1 MRRPERKKNYHE
13 HSYATNIVCDNDDKE
28 PKTVIEY
35 YRRLVDLQH
44 RTKDITTLTWKR
56 KRRDCEVIGDLLSVP
71 MGVVED
77 VDGRGMADL
86 LEGVAAKTREWAGK
100 YSHSTIERNYHE
112 GIKEALVS
120 ARGVLGLNSEEAFK
134 HTLSRR
140 LLRIRHEESPPKEPR
155 ECPTDDD
162 VAMVLRF
169 ADEVIAGE
177 RPLPG
182 LRMSRKTGEWERRMS
197 LRHVRMT
204 RAAVMLAMSTGGR
217 TGEIHTLRKEDVTR
231 SGVTRVVSK
240 GRSPERVTTGIDPS
254 LWGPIEEWKQ
264 CLEEEEERFFP
275 YSRNYFDNIVRAFH
289 RQSGVEW
296 RKNGLYPYRRWSIN
310 TMLRLGADIN
320 TIKSVSMH
328 QSNDSIL
335 AYVSELSERRSR
347 DEGVGLLQ
355 GRLRS
360 IYRGDDAHDD
370 SLGTLSQLQVDLCAL
385 MGSIGDGNSSA
396 YDDADGLVHFDFERM
411 SRVKRRGGRLRQIS
425 VEMADRAGFEPTSP
439 APKAGRISRLP

>member
-1 MRRPERKKNYHE
+1 MRRPERKKKCHK
-13 HSYATNIVCDNDDKE
+13 HSLATNLVSDKRGKE
-28 PKTVIEY
+28 PETVIES

-44 RTKDITTLTWKR
+44 MTKDIATLTWKR

-77 VDGRGMADL
+77 INGRGMTDL
-86 LEGVAAKTREWAGK
+86 LERVATETREWAGK
-100 YSHSTIERNYHE
+100 YSHSTVERNYHE
-112 GIKEALVS
+112 GIKEALVF
-120 ARGVLGLNSEEAFK
+120 ARGALGLNSEEAFNQS
-134 HTLSRR
+134 LSRT
-140 LLRIRHEESPPKEPR
+140 LLMIRREESPPKEPL

-162 VAMVLRF
+162 VATVLRF
-169 ADEVIAGE
+169 ADEVIAE
-177 RPLPG
+177 QRPRPG

-197 LRHVRMT
+197 LRHVRMA
-204 RAAVMLAMSTGGR
+204 RAAVILAMSTGGR

-240 GRSPERVTTGIDPS
+240 GRSPERVTTRIDPS

-264 CLEEEEERFFP
+264 CLPEGERFFP
-275 YSRNYFDNIVRAFH
+275 YGRGHFDNIISAFH

-296 RKNGLYPYRRWSIN
+296 RRNGLYPYRRWSIN
-310 TMLRLGADIN
+310 TMIRLGADIN
-320 TIKSVSMH
+320 TIRSVSMH

-360 IYRGDDAHDD
+360 IYRGDDAHND
-370 SLGTLSQLQVDLCAL
+370 SLGTLSQLQADLCTL
-385 MGSIGDGNSSA
+385 MESVGDGNSSA
-396 YDDADGLVHFDFERM
+396 YNDEGGLVRFDFERM
-411 SRVKRRGGRLRQIS
+411 SRVKRRGGRLRHIS
-425 VEMADRAGFEPTSP
+425 VELAGDAGFEPTSP

>member
-1 MRRPERKKNYHE
+1 MKRQERKEKQRKGYGE
-13 HSYATNIVCDNDDKE
+13 KVVRRKSEEKPE
-28 PKTVIEY
+28 TVIEY

-44 RTKDITTLTWKR
+44 RTKDIATLTWKR
-56 KRRDCEVIGDLLSVP
+56 KRRDCEVIGGLLSVP

-77 VDGRGMADL
+77 VNGRGMVDL
-86 LEGVAAKTREWAGK
+86 LERVAAETREWAGK

-120 ARGVLGLNSEEAFK
+120 ARGALGLNSEEAFK
-134 HTLSRR
+134 RSLSRR
-140 LLRIRHEESPPKEPR
+140 LLRIRHEESPPREPR

-182 LRMSRKTGEWERRMS
+182 LRMSRKTGVWERRMS
-197 LRHVRMT
+197 LRHVRMV
-204 RAAVMLAMSTGGR
+204 RAVVMLAMSTGGR

-240 GRSPERVTTGIDPS
+240 GRSPERVTTRIDPS

-264 CLEEEEERFFP
+264 CLTEEEERLFP
-275 YSRNYFDNIVRAFH
+275 YGRKHFDNIVSAFH

-296 RKNGLYPYRRWSIN
+296 RRNGLYPYRRWSIN

-320 TIKSVSMH
+320 TIRSVSMH

-335 AYVSELSERRSR
+335 AYVSELSERRCR

-370 SLGTLSQLQVDLCAL
+370 SLGTLSELQVDLCAL

-396 YDDADGLVHFDFERM
+396 YDDADGLVRFDFERM
-411 SRVKRRGGRLRQIS
+411 SRVKRRSGRLRQIS
-425 VEMADRAGFEPTSP
+425 VEVADRAGFEPTSP

>member
-1 MRRPERKKNYHE
+1 MYENLV
-13 HSYATNIVCDNDDKE
+13 SDNHDKE
-28 PKTVIEY
+28 PETVIEN

-44 RTKDITTLTWKR
+44 VTKDIATPTWKR

-71 MGVVED
+71 IGVVED
-77 VDGRGMADL
+77 LNGRGMADL
-86 LEGVAAKTREWAGK
+86 LGRVAAKTREWAGK

-120 ARGVLGLNSEEAFK
+120 ARGVLGLNSEETFK
-134 HTLSRR
+134 HSLSRR
-140 LLRIRHEESPPKEPR
+140 LLMIRREESPPKEPL
-155 ECPTDDD
+155 ECPTDDE

-177 RPLPG
+177 RPRPG

-197 LRHVRMT
+197 LSHVRMA
-204 RAAVMLAMSTGGR
+204 RAAVVLAMSTGGR
-217 TGEIHTLRKEDVTR
+217 TGEIQTLRKEDVTR
-231 SGVTRVVSK
+231 SCVTRVISK
-240 GRSPERVTTGIDPS
+240 GRSPERVTTRIDPS
-254 LWGPIEEWKQ
+254 LWSPIEEWKQ
-264 CLEEEEERFFP
+264 CLSEEEERLFP
-275 YSRNYFDNIVRAFH
+275 YGRKHFDNIISAFH

-296 RKNGLYPYRRWSIN
+296 RRNGLYPYRRWSIN

-320 TIKSVSMH
+320 TIRSVSMH

-335 AYVSELSERRSR
+335 PYVSELSERRSR

-360 IYRGDDAHDD
+360 IYRGDDAQDD

-385 MGSIGDGNSSA
+385 MESIGDGNSSA
-396 YDDADGLVHFDFERM
+396 YDDEGGLVRFDFERM
-411 SRVKRRGGRLRQIS
+411 SRVRRRGGRLRHIS

>member
-1 MRRPERKKNYHE
+1 MKRQERKEKQRKGYGE
-13 HSYATNIVCDNDDKE
+13 KVVRRKSEEKPE
-28 PKTVIEY
+28 TVIEY

-77 VDGRGMADL
+77 VNGRGMTDL
-86 LEGVAAKTREWAGK
+86 LQRVAAETREWAGK

-112 GIKEALVS
+112 GIKEALVF
-120 ARGVLGLNSEEAFK
+120 ARGALGLNSEEAFK
-134 HTLSRR
+134 HSLSRR
-140 LLRIRHEESPPKEPR
+140 LLMIRREESPPKEPL

-182 LRMSRKTGEWERRMS
+182 LRMSRKTGEWERKMS
-197 LRHVRMT
+197 LRHVRMA

-240 GRSPERVTTGIDPS
+240 GRSPERVTTRIDPS

-264 CLEEEEERFFP
+264 CLTEEEERLFP
-275 YSRNYFDNIVRAFH
+275 YGRKHFDNIVSAFH

-296 RKNGLYPYRRWSIN
+296 RRNGLYPYRRWSIN
-310 TMLRLGADIN
+310 TMLRLGADTN
-320 TIKSVSMH
+320 TIRSVSMH

-370 SLGTLSQLQVDLCAL
+370 SLGTLSELQVDLCAL

-396 YDDADGLVHFDFERM
+396 YDDADGLVRFDFERM

-425 VEMADRAGFEPTSP
+425 VEVADRAGFEPTSP

>member
-1 MRRPERKKNYHE
+1 MKRQERKEKQRKGYGVKVVRRKSE
-13 HSYATNIVCDNDDKE
+13 EKPE
-28 PKTVIEY
+28 TVTEY

-120 ARGVLGLNSEEAFK
+120 ARGALGLNSEEAFK
-134 HTLSRR
+134 RSLSRR
-140 LLRIRHEESPPKEPR
+140 LLRIRHEESPPREPR

-197 LRHVRMT
+197 LRHVRMV
-204 RAAVMLAMSTGGR
+204 RAVVMLAMSTGAR

-264 CLEEEEERFFP
+264 CLTEEEERLFP
-275 YSRNYFDNIVRAFH
+275 YGRKHFDNIVSAFH

-296 RKNGLYPYRRWSIN
+296 RRNGLYPYRRWSIN
-310 TMLRLGADIN
+310 TMIRLGADTN
-320 TIKSVSMH
+320 TIRSVSMH

-335 AYVSELSERRSR
+335 AYVSELSEHRSR
-347 DEGVGLLQ
+347 KEGVGLLQ

-396 YDDADGLVHFDFERM
+396 YDDADGLVRFDFERM

-425 VEMADRAGFEPTSP
+425 VEVADRAGFEPTSP

>member
-1 MRRPERKKNYHE
+1 MYENLV
-13 HSYATNIVCDNDDKE
+13 SDNHDKE
-28 PKTVIEY
+28 PETVIEN

-44 RTKDITTLTWKR
+44 VTKDIATPTWKR

-71 MGVVED
+71 IGVVED
-77 VDGRGMADL
+77 LNGRGMADL
-86 LEGVAAKTREWAGK
+86 LGRVAAKTREWAGK

-120 ARGVLGLNSEEAFK
+120 ARGVLGLNSEETFK
-134 HTLSRR
+134 HSLSRR
-140 LLRIRHEESPPKEPR
+140 LLMIRREESPPKEPL
-155 ECPTDDD
+155 ECPTDDE

-177 RPLPG
+177 RPRPG

-197 LRHVRMT
+197 LSHVRMA
-204 RAAVMLAMSTGGR
+204 RAAVVLAMSTGGR
-217 TGEIHTLRKEDVTR
+217 TGEIQTLRKEDVTR
-231 SGVTRVVSK
+231 SCVTRVISK
-240 GRSPERVTTGIDPS
+240 GRSPERVTTRIDPS
-254 LWGPIEEWKQ
+254 LWSPIEEWKQ
-264 CLEEEEERFFP
+264 CLSEEEERLFP
-275 YSRNYFDNIVRAFH
+275 YGRKHFDNIISAFH

-296 RKNGLYPYRRWSIN
+296 RRNGLYPYRRWSIN

-320 TIKSVSMH
+320 TIRSVSMH

-335 AYVSELSERRSR
+335 PYVSELSERRSR

-360 IYRGDDAHDD
+360 IYRGDDAQDD

-385 MGSIGDGNSSA
+385 MESIGDGNSSA
-396 YDDADGLVHFDFERM
+396 YDDEGGLVRFDFERM

>member
-1 MRRPERKKNYHE
+1 MRRPERKEKYHKG
-13 HSYATNIVCDNDDKE
+13 SLATNLVSDNRGKE
-28 PKTVIEY
+28 PETVIEY
-35 YRRLVDLQH
+35 YRRMVDLHH
-44 RTKDITTLTWKR
+44 RTKDIATLTWKR

-120 ARGVLGLNSEEAFK
+120 ARGALGLNSEKEFK
-134 HTLSRR
+134 RSLSRR
-140 LLRIRHEESPPKEPR
+140 LLRIRHEESPPREPR

-182 LRMSRKTGEWERRMS
+182 LRMSKKTGVWERRMS
-197 LRHVRMT
+197 LRHVRMV
-204 RAAVMLAMSTGGR
+204 RAVVMLAMSTGGR

-264 CLEEEEERFFP
+264 CLTEEEERLFP
-275 YSRNYFDNIVRAFH
+275 YGRKHFDNIVSAFH

-296 RKNGLYPYRRWSIN
+296 RRNGLYPYRRWSIN
-310 TMLRLGADIN
+310 TMLLLGADIN
-320 TIKSVSMH
+320 TIRSVSMH

-335 AYVSELSERRSR
+335 AYVSELSERRCR

-360 IYRGDDAHDD
+360 IYRGDDGHDD
-370 SLGTLSQLQVDLCAL
+370 SLGTLSELQVDLCAL

-396 YDDADGLVHFDFERM
+396 YDDADGLVRFDFERM

-425 VEMADRAGFEPTSP
+425 VEVADRAGFEPTSP

>member
-1 MRRPERKKNYHE
+1 MISQKRKEKQRKGYGVKVVRRKSEEKP
-13 HSYATNIVCDNDDKE
+13 D
-28 PKTVIEY
+28 TVIEY

-56 KRRDCEVIGDLLSVP
+56 KRRDCEVIGGLLSVP

-112 GIKEALVS
+112 GIKEALVA
-120 ARGVLGLNSEEAFK
+120 ARGALGLNSEEAFK
-134 HTLSRR
+134 RSLSRR
-140 LLRIRHEESPPKEPR
+140 LLRIRHEESPPKEPL

-182 LRMSRKTGEWERRMS
+182 LRMSKKTGVWERRMS
-197 LRHVRMT
+197 LRQVRMV
-204 RAAVMLAMSTGGR
+204 RAVVMLAMSTGGR

-240 GRSPERVTTGIDPS
+240 GRSPERVTTRIDPS

-264 CLEEEEERFFP
+264 CLNEGERRLFP
-275 YSRNYFDNIVRAFH
+275 YGRKHFDNIVSAFH

-296 RKNGLYPYRRWSIN
+296 RRNGLYPYRRWSIN

-320 TIKSVSMH
+320 TIRSVSMH

-370 SLGTLSQLQVDLCAL
+370 SLGTLSELQVDLCAL

-396 YDDADGLVHFDFERM
+396 YDDADGLVRFDFERM

-425 VEMADRAGFEPTSP
+425 VEVADRAGFEPTSP